1 MYIRYKCS
9 IFCLS
14 VIYIVN
20 NLKVIKIREPTW
32 LGYGRLSF
40 VCLYSG
46 NSGPCR
52 ICLDLSKILGFFG
65 SSNKKKKNSCL
76 FSVQVKWKIKGG
88 GKIRAVSLYPTY
100 RFTEKF
106 ISDHEAAL
114 QILMWEMP
122 STHLNWSDWS
132 ILALLW
138 LGRKNI
144 GSLFFCYS
152 KQGYIW
158 REIDL
163 EKKKECYL
171 EHRV

>member
-1 MYIRYKCS
+1 MADYHLFAYIQEILDHVES
-9 IFCLS
+9 AW
-14 VIYIVN
+14 IY
-20 NLKVIKIREPTW
+20 LKYWVFLEVQIKKE
-32 LGYGRLSF
+32 
-40 VCLYSG
+40 
-46 NSGPCR
+46 
-52 ICLDLSKILGFFG
+52 
-65 SSNKKKKNSCL
+65 KNSCL

-88 GKIRAVSLYPTY
+88 GKIGAVSLYPTY